1 MAAERTD
8 HSEDATAQL
17 WPTGETWRGRI
28 GSFEI
33 EGSREECLSAIRQH
47 APGGGA
53 PLAIEVIPRIAGV
66 AEAAAILGW
75 DKRRVMTYVRRGSFP
90 EPFAHLASGRIWRR
104 EDLEAFA
111 SEKRAAKRRRPT

>member
-1 MAAERTD
+1 MAEERTNPD
-8 HSEDATAQL
+8 DGASAEL
-17 WPTGETWRGRI
+17 WPAGETWRGRI
-28 GSFEI
+28 GSFEV
-33 EGSREECLSAIRQH
+33 EGTREECLLALRRH

-90 EPFAHLASGRIWRR
+90 KPFAHLASGRIWRR
-104 EDLEAFA
+104 EDVEAFA
-111 SEKRAAKRRRPT
+111 SEKRTSKRRRPT